1 MPPRESPE
9 PEEGEEIGNDGED
22 TNPPSQF
29 EGNENGNGDGNGG
42 DDGNGGAG
50 DVPSEFG

>member
-22 TNPPSQF
+22 TDPPSQF
-29 EGNENGNGDGNGG
+29 GENENGNGDGG